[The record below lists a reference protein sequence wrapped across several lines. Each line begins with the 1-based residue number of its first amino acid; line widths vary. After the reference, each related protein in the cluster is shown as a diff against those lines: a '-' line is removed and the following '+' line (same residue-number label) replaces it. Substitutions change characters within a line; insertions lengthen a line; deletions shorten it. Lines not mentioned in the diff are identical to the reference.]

1 MKHIYIQTFHYR
13 RTNNTSIPNHTA
25 LLPRVSEKGNSME
38 MGMRTLPLYVQI
50 YTYKHFI
57 TSFVQKGTPSSPL
70 QVQTLSET
78 EKEEK
83 QGAKS

>member
-1 MKHIYIQTFHYR
+1 
-13 RTNNTSIPNHTA
+13 
-25 LLPRVSEKGNSME
+25 ME